1 MEYLLAGISVGGQYA
16 LIAIGYTMVYGIL
29 RLINFAHGD
38 IIMIGAYAGI
48 VTVNQL
54 GLPPIVA
61 VIVSV
66 VICAGLGMLIEFLAY
81 KPLRQAPPLSVLITA
96 IGVSYL
102 LQNLALIIF
111 GSQQKAYPSLIE
123 LSSFTIGGVTVD
135 GISVLTLLMTALTS
149 LVLAGALVVT
159 WNYAAAQYRTA
170 AETLLTQNFSAIV
183 DRLDS
188 ADSVSDAW
196 LADQEHNSGC
206 LLFLWDNGAAL
217 HFAGTTGSADARNAV
232 EPLLEEGLSPLLDTS
247 LHDSSGAVQRQSAV
261 FTLNE
266 YRCHAA
272 LLPRGTAGSYLLVA
286 ALQDMGFVHR
296 HAVQTV
302 VQYGA
307 IWFTGTLLLAI
318 ISWRLT
324 GKALAPTALA
334 MRRQKEFIAAAGHE
348 LRSPLAVVKASLDAA
363 CRTPVTERA
372 TLLRNA
378 EQETD
383 RMARLVEDL
392 LVLANGDL
400 DALPAHLH
408 PIAPDN
414 LCLEVYDAFF
424 PLAQQRQ
431 HPLSLTLPE
440 DSVPSIEADPDRV
453 KQLLAIL
460 LNNAFDHTPAGTPVE
475 LCLTYCGEKI
485 TLAVQDHGPG
495 IPDAEK
501 ARVFDRFYSAD
512 PSRTDKHNFGLGLS
526 VAKELARLHHA
537 DLTVTDTPGGGAKFA
552 VTFAARIS

>member
-1 MEYLLAGISVGGQYA
+1 MLTA
-16 LIAIGYTMVYGIL
+16 L
-29 RLINFAHGD
+29 R
-38 IIMIGAYAGI
+38 
-48 VTVNQL
+48 
-54 GLPPIVA
+54 
-61 VIVSV
+61 
-66 VICAGLGMLIEFLAY
+66 
-81 KPLRQAPPLSVLITA
+81 RR
-96 IGVSYL
+96 
-102 LQNLALIIF
+102 
-111 GSQQKAYPSLIE
+111 
-123 LSSFTIGGVTVD
+123 
-135 GISVLTLLMTALTS
+135 LTLLMTALTS

-206 LLFLWDNGAAL
+206 LLFLWDN
-217 HFAGTTGSADARNAV
+217 
-232 EPLLEEGLSPLLDTS
+232 
-247 LHDSSGAVQRQSAV
+247 GAVQRQSAV

>member
-1 MEYLLAGISVGGQYA
+1 MLTA
-16 LIAIGYTMVYGIL
+16 L
-29 RLINFAHGD
+29 R
-38 IIMIGAYAGI
+38 
-48 VTVNQL
+48 
-54 GLPPIVA
+54 
-61 VIVSV
+61 
-66 VICAGLGMLIEFLAY
+66 
-81 KPLRQAPPLSVLITA
+81 RR
-96 IGVSYL
+96 
-102 LQNLALIIF
+102 
-111 GSQQKAYPSLIE
+111 
-123 LSSFTIGGVTVD
+123 
-135 GISVLTLLMTALTS
+135 LTLLMTALTS

-159 WNYAAAQYRTA
+159 WNYATAQYRTA

-232 EPLLEEGLSPLLDTS
+232 EPLLEEGFSPLLDTS

-307 IWFTGTLLLAI
+307 IWFTGTLLLA
-318 ISWRLT
+318 
-324 GKALAPTALA
+324 
-334 MRRQKEFIAAAGHE
+334 
-348 LRSPLAVVKASLDAA
+348 SLDAA

-431 HPLSLTLPE
+431 YPLSLTLPE

>member
-1 MEYLLAGISVGGQYA
+1 MLTA
-16 LIAIGYTMVYGIL
+16 L
-29 RLINFAHGD
+29 R
-38 IIMIGAYAGI
+38 
-48 VTVNQL
+48 
-54 GLPPIVA
+54 
-61 VIVSV
+61 
-66 VICAGLGMLIEFLAY
+66 
-81 KPLRQAPPLSVLITA
+81 RR
-96 IGVSYL
+96 
-102 LQNLALIIF
+102 
-111 GSQQKAYPSLIE
+111 
-123 LSSFTIGGVTVD
+123 
-135 GISVLTLLMTALTS
+135 LTLLMTALTS

-378 EQETD
+378 EQEAD

-392 LVLANGDL
+392 LVLANGMAGNEEITAEGEEYDNFCKAL
-400 DALPAHLH
+400 HEITTFLAKKMAGDGEGATALFETKVIHAASKEDART
-408 PIAPDN
+408 
-414 LCLEVYDAFF
+414 
-424 PLAQQRQ
+424 LAKSVICS
-431 HPLSLTLPE
+431 SLTK
-440 DSVPSIEADPDRV
+440 A
-453 KQLLAIL
+453 AIFGHDA
-460 LNNAFDHTPAGTPVE
+460 NWGRI
-475 LCLTYCGEKI
+475 LCALG
-485 TLAVQDHGPG
+485 
-495 IPDAEK
+495 
-501 ARVFDRFYSAD
+501 YS
-512 PSRTDKHNFGLGLS
+512 
-526 VAKELARLHHA
+526 
-537 DLTVTDTPGGGAKFA
+537 GAKFDPENVDLYFESKSGKIHIFGNGVA
-552 VTFAARIS
+552 CDYSEEEATKILSDPEVTALVDMHMGDAEATAWGCDLSYDYVKINADYRS

>member
-1 MEYLLAGISVGGQYA
+1 MLTA
-16 LIAIGYTMVYGIL
+16 L
-29 RLINFAHGD
+29 R
-38 IIMIGAYAGI
+38 
-48 VTVNQL
+48 
-54 GLPPIVA
+54 
-61 VIVSV
+61 
-66 VICAGLGMLIEFLAY
+66 
-81 KPLRQAPPLSVLITA
+81 RR
-96 IGVSYL
+96 
-102 LQNLALIIF
+102 
-111 GSQQKAYPSLIE
+111 
-123 LSSFTIGGVTVD
+123 
-135 GISVLTLLMTALTS
+135 LTLLMTALTS

-170 AETLLTQNFSAIV
+170 AETLLAQNFSAVV

-188 ADSVSDAW
+188 ADTVSDAW
-196 LADQEHNSGC
+196 LADWEHSSGC
-206 LLFLWDNGAAL
+206 LLFLRDNGAAL

-232 EPLLEEGLSPLLDTS
+232 EPLLEEGVSTLLDTS

-272 LLPRGTAGSYLLVA
+272 LLPRGTAGNYLLVT
-286 ALQDMGFVHR
+286 ALQDMGFVYR

-307 IWFTGTLLLAI
+307 IWCTGTLLLAF

-324 GKALAPTALA
+324 CKALAPTALA

-348 LRSPLAVVKASLDAA
+348 LRSPLAVIKASLDAA
-363 CRTPVTERA
+363 HRTPVTERA

-400 DALPAHLH
+400 DALPAHLQL
-408 PIAPDN
+408 IAPDN

-485 TLAVQDHGPG
+485 TLTVQDHGPG

-552 VTFAARIS
+552 VTFAARIP

>member
-1 MEYLLAGISVGGQYA
+1 MLTA
-16 LIAIGYTMVYGIL
+16 L
-29 RLINFAHGD
+29 R
-38 IIMIGAYAGI
+38 
-48 VTVNQL
+48 
-54 GLPPIVA
+54 
-61 VIVSV
+61 
-66 VICAGLGMLIEFLAY
+66 
-81 KPLRQAPPLSVLITA
+81 RR
-96 IGVSYL
+96 
-102 LQNLALIIF
+102 
-111 GSQQKAYPSLIE
+111 
-123 LSSFTIGGVTVD
+123 
-135 GISVLTLLMTALTS
+135 LTLLMTALTS

-475 LCLTYCGEKI
+475 LCLTYCGEKV

>member
-1 MEYLLAGISVGGQYA
+1 MGRCLLLCIACFLLAGLPSASLILLAAALPLSLVILPCALTWYSGRFCWAAPIFLTLGFILIPSYFLRGYFLEIGLAGLASGLFAAAVQGFHLAARREMPCTAWAAYGGLTVLYLFVSLLDLLHDA
-16 LIAIGYTMVYGIL
+16 LFTGGPM
-29 RLINFAHGD
+29 
-38 IIMIGAYAGI
+38 AGI
-48 VTVNQL
+48 WIAATVCCL
-54 GLPPIVA
+54 GI
-61 VIVSV
+61 
-66 VICAGLGMLIEFLAY
+66 
-81 KPLRQAPPLSVLITA
+81 
-96 IGVSYL
+96 
-102 LQNLALIIF
+102 
-111 GSQQKAYPSLIE
+111 
-123 LSSFTIGGVTVD
+123 
-135 GISVLTLLMTALTS
+135 TLLVFRAGRRVTFYPAAWMVVLFALQFGMTY
-149 LVLAGALVVT
+149 
-159 WNYAAAQYRTA
+159 W
-170 AETLLTQNFSAIV
+170 TLPFDLG
-183 DRLDS
+183 R
-188 ADSVSDAW
+188 
-196 LADQEHNSGC
+196 
-206 LLFLWDNGAAL
+206 AAL

-232 EPLLEEGLSPLLDTS
+232 EPLLEEGLSPQLDTS
-247 LHDSSGAVQRQSAV
+247 LQHSSGALQRQSAV

-266 YRCHAA
+266 NRSHPA
-272 LLPRGTAGSYLLVA
+272 LQPRGTAGSYLLVA

>member
-1 MEYLLAGISVGGQYA
+1 
-16 LIAIGYTMVYGIL
+16 
-29 RLINFAHGD
+29 
-38 IIMIGAYAGI
+38 
-48 VTVNQL
+48 
-54 GLPPIVA
+54 
-61 VIVSV
+61 
-66 VICAGLGMLIEFLAY
+66 
-81 KPLRQAPPLSVLITA
+81 
-96 IGVSYL
+96 
-102 LQNLALIIF
+102 
-111 GSQQKAYPSLIE
+111 
-123 LSSFTIGGVTVD
+123 
-135 GISVLTLLMTALTS
+135 MTALTS

-392 LVLANGDL
+392 LVLANGMAGNEEITAEGEDYDNFCKAL
-400 DALPAHLH
+400 HEITTFLAKKMAGDGEGATALFETKVINAVSKEDART
-408 PIAPDN
+408 
-414 LCLEVYDAFF
+414 
-424 PLAQQRQ
+424 LAKSVICS
-431 HPLSLTLPE
+431 SLTK
-440 DSVPSIEADPDRV
+440 A
-453 KQLLAIL
+453 AIFGHDA
-460 LNNAFDHTPAGTPVE
+460 NWGRI
-475 LCLTYCGEKI
+475 LCALG
-485 TLAVQDHGPG
+485 
-495 IPDAEK
+495 
-501 ARVFDRFYSAD
+501 YS
-512 PSRTDKHNFGLGLS
+512 
-526 VAKELARLHHA
+526 
-537 DLTVTDTPGGGAKFA
+537 GAKFDPEN
-552 VTFAARIS
+552 VDLYFCLLYTSDAADE

>member
-1 MEYLLAGISVGGQYA
+1 MKQIQ
-16 LIAIGYTMVYGIL
+16 
-29 RLINFAHGD
+29 
-38 IIMIGAYAGI
+38 
-48 VTVNQL
+48 
-54 GLPPIVA
+54 
-61 VIVSV
+61 
-66 VICAGLGMLIEFLAY
+66 
-81 KPLRQAPPLSVLITA
+81 
-96 IGVSYL
+96 
-102 LQNLALIIF
+102 
-111 GSQQKAYPSLIE
+111 
-123 LSSFTIGGVTVD
+123 GGVTAAKGFEAAGVEAAIKYQNRKD
-135 GISVLTLLMTALTS
+135 MALIVSKAPCTVAGTFTSNVVKAAPVLWDKQIVEHSAF
-149 LVLAGALVVT
+149 AQAVV
-159 WNYAAAQYRTA
+159 
-170 AETLLTQNFSAIV
+170 V
-183 DRLDS
+183 
-188 ADSVSDAW
+188 
-196 LADQEHNSGC
+196 NSGIANAC
-206 LLFLWDNGAAL
+206 TGKQGLDCCEAEAKCAGELLGVPTDAVLVAS
-217 HFAGTTGSADARNAV
+217 TGVIGMQIPVDKI
-232 EPLLEEGLSPLLDTS
+232 
-247 LHDSSGAVQRQSAV
+247 
-261 FTLNE
+261 
-266 YRCHAA
+266 
-272 LLPRGTAGSYLLVA
+272 TAGIEKLVA
-286 ALQDMGFVHR
+286 AKADTLEAGSDAAHAIMTTDTISKEIAIETQIGGKTVTLGGMCKGSGMIHPNMCTMLGFVTTDVKISKEMLQKCVS
-296 HAVQTV
+296 ADV
-302 VQYGA
+302 VDS
-307 IWFTGTLLLAI
+307 FNM
-318 ISWRLT
+318 ISVDGDT
-324 GKALAPTALA
+324 STN
-334 MRRQKEFIAAAGHE
+334 
-348 LRSPLAVVKASLDAA
+348 D
-363 CRTPVTERA
+363 T
-372 TLLRNA
+372 
-378 EQETD
+378 
-383 RMARLVEDL
+383 L